1 MSDEEDEYEYEYDDE
16 DNDGDNMEE
25 ENQFQYTDDEEEQE
39 DGVVAL
45 ENAYYNAKGLRET
58 SVSEATNA
66 LEQVVELVN
75 KQIQKEDG
83 TKRYGI
89 WSYKAMKQLVKLHLR
104 VGSTTVNAG
113 GGGTGYLDQP
123 TIMNYYNR
131 LLECISTSGG
141 TDISPALIEKGIT
154 TMLERV
160 ASLNN
165 NRSHVS
171 TNDTSKNSLESNS
184 ITNIQTFTP
193 STLALAVYDATLSV
207 FHPQTGT
214 CKIERLWFKT
224 NLKYGQLLYETNE
237 TAKLQLVLRDLIQIH
252 GEPDLVSNSNYNDE
266 SGSSGAAS
274 VSTNS
279 MEIYALQ
286 IQLYSRLK
294 DNKKLRSTFFKA
306 MNVRGGIPHPRT
318 IALIQ
323 GTLAMIAFVHIN
335 ANIHVKYICP
345 HSIRIL
351 FNLQLIEKN
360 WVGKCTCRT
369 MNTKTRVKHSFR
381 LLRVTMKRVINP
393 DCGV

>member
-1 MSDEEDEYEYEYDDE
+1 MSDEEDEYEYEYDDD

-25 ENQFQYTDDEEEQE
+25 ENQFQYTDDEEEQ
-39 DGVVAL
+39 DDTVVAL

-66 LEQVVELVN
+66 LEQVIQQEQEQL
-75 KQIQKEDG
+75 QKEGG
-83 TKRYGI
+83 TKRFGI

-104 VGSTTVNAG
+104 VGSTTVNSGTAH
-113 GGGTGYLDQP
+113 GGTSSLNQI

-141 TDISPALIEKGIT
+141 TDISPALIEKGIN

-165 NRSHVS
+165 NRPYTSV
-171 TNDTSKNSLESNS
+171 NATSKSDNNQGNNNNNSGSRD
-184 ITNIQTFTP
+184 IQIFTP
-193 STLALAVYDATLSV
+193 STLALAVYNATLSV
-207 FHPQTGT
+207 FHPRTGT
-214 CKIERLWFKT
+214 CQIERLWFKT
-224 NLKYGQLLYETNE
+224 NLKYGQLLYEMNE
-237 TAKLQLVLRDLIQIH
+237 TSKLQLVLRDLIQIH
-252 GEPDLVSNSNYNDE
+252 GEPDVVSNQSNNYHEE
-266 SGSSGAAS
+266 SHSSGTAS

-294 DNKKLRSTFFKA
+294 DNKKLRSTFHKA

-323 GTLAMIAFVHIN
+323 GTISTFVVLYHRLYKSMSDTMI
-335 ANIHVKYICP
+335 
-345 HSIRIL
+345 L
-351 FNLQLIEKN
+351 
-360 WVGKCTCRT
+360 
-369 MNTKTRVKHSFR
+369 M
-381 LLRVTMKRVINP
+381 
-393 DCGV
+393 